1 MTAFEGRLPTS
12 GVVHVVHR
20 VREVLLSSP
29 RTAAVVS
36 ALPDDVEAP
45 LRIFFVGPHNTGKS
59 TLISALTGDRAIA
72 RSAVPETAA
81 VVPYTWRDVQLY
93 DTPGWFSGVAEHDLL
108 ADKELR
114 RNADILV
121 FVITPQL
128 GGSEVVERLD
138 DVLSRLGFAGR
149 AVLAVNKAN
158 IEDHDRGL
166 VDAEVRNRL
175 GDHPDVPVVWTDAQ
189 DHLTAT
195 DTTMDLT
202 NEDRQHLV
210 EDGNVVEL
218 ERLLAGLCLDPEVVR
233 SCAVEA
239 ELGRLLQD
247 GERAWSDAPDEA
259 ARREVVAVRQES
271 LAAARLRVD
280 GVVQTLA
287 DRMAADMATASATLV
302 ALSVV
307 GDASGLADST
317 VEVEVTWHAAWEA
330 ADEALYTHLVKE
342 FEDLDEFATTLV
354 RSELMAEAVGWEDLL
369 RTRRKGESAAAPG
382 LLDGVP
388 DELPDRLRESAIKRL
403 REFAEG
409 GSKADSPAYEWA
421 RRLQPKKKFA
431 PHGRLKDAERLTS
444 SAKKGEKLLSALPVI
459 TDIGGGVWDH
469 LEHKAAERAEQKHRA
484 AVEAALRTRVE
495 ARRQAFVLLATDWLD
510 ASFEPLLE
518 SLAELAAPLRERDA
532 AAAAWRVQAAAA
544 SAELRTL
551 GVPAAAG

>member
-1 MTAFEGRLPTS
+1 MTAFERRSSDSVL
-12 GVVHVVHR
+12 VDAVHR

-29 RTAAVVS
+29 RTAALAS

-72 RSAVPETAA
+72 RSAVPETAS
-81 VVPYTWRDVQLY
+81 VVPYTWRDVQLF
-93 DTPGWFSGVAEHDLL
+93 DTPGWFSGVVEHDLL
-108 ADKELR
+108 ADVELR

-166 VDAEVRNRL
+166 VDAEVRTRL

-195 DTTMDLT
+195 DATMDLT
-202 NEDRQHLV
+202 DLDRRHLV

-218 ERLLAGLCLDPEVVR
+218 ERLLAGLCLDPAVVR
-233 SCAVEA
+233 ASAVEA

-247 GERAWSDAPDEA
+247 GKREWSDAPDEA

-271 LAAARLRVD
+271 LDAARLRAD

-287 DRMAADMATASATLV
+287 GRMAADMATASAPLV
-302 ALSVV
+302 ALSLA
-307 GDASGLADST
+307 GDASALADNT
-317 VEVEVTWHAAWEA
+317 ADVEATWDAAWAA
-330 ADEALYTHLVKE
+330 ADEALYTHLAKE
-342 FEDLDEFATTLV
+342 FEDLDEFATTLI
-354 RSELMAEAVGWEDLL
+354 RSELMAEAVGWEEVL
-369 RTRRKGESAAAPG
+369 RTRRKGETAAAPG
-382 LLDGVP
+382 LLDGIP
-388 DELPDRLRESAIKRL
+388 DELPDRIRESAMKRL
-403 REFAEG
+403 RDFAEG

-421 RRLQPKKKFA
+421 RRLQPKKKFK
-431 PHGRLKDAERLTS
+431 PHGRLKDAERLTDT
-444 SAKKGEKLLSALPVI
+444 AKKGEKVLGALPVI

-469 LEHKAAERAEQKHRA
+469 LEHRAAERAEQKHRA
-484 AVEAALRTRVE
+484 ALEAALQTRVE
-495 ARRQAFVLLATDWLD
+495 ARRQAFVELATDWLD
-510 ASFEPLLE
+510 ASFEPLLA
-518 SLAELAAPLRERDA
+518 SLAELAAPLRELDTA
-532 AAAAWRVQAAAA
+532 TAIWRSQAAAA
-544 SAELRTL
+544 RAELRTL
-551 GVPAAAG
+551 PDPCSAG